1 MKKVCHK
8 FALFLLLTG
17 MTYSG
22 IAQEKGEEE
31 KDKFSQLIQE
41 FPYTESVYLQEK
53 GELQQTLNA
62 GHTEE
67 DEQIGNSLSYEM
79 EYGITDW
86 FQLSAGYSY
95 DHWNTENIP
104 YNTNW
109 IEAGAELG
117 LLNSS
122 KQAAVLAF
130 EAEFPVKK
138 AGVEE
143 IETEDKP
150 AYSPSLLYAIQFNKT
165 QLHLNA
171 GAEFQ
176 DKEVNWFY
184 NAAAVYGTG
193 NLHPLVEINAVSE
206 EEFKWYVGTG
216 LVLNSENGWE
226 VSAGARH
233 GIDNSNWGATLN
245 LIYELSLAGDK

>member
-1 MKKVCHK
+1 MKKISIKLCS
-8 FALFLLLTG
+8 FFLLSSI
-17 MTYSG
+17 TYSG
-22 IAQEKGEEE
+22 IAQEKSEEE
-31 KDKFSQLIQE
+31 TDKFSQLIQE
-41 FPYTESVYLQEK
+41 FPYTESVYLQET
-53 GELQQTLNA
+53 GELQQTLSA

-67 DEQIGNSLSYEM
+67 DDQIGNNLGYGI

-86 FQLSAGYSY
+86 FQLAAGYSY
-95 DHWNTENIP
+95 NHWNADNIP

-109 IEAGAELG
+109 FEAGATIG

-122 KQAAVLAF
+122 KQAAVLAL
-130 EAEFPVKK
+130 EAEFPLKK
-138 AGVEE
+138 ADLEGVEV
-143 IETEDKP
+143 EDQP
-150 AYSPSLLYAIQFNKT
+150 AYSPSLIYAIQFNKT

-193 NLHPLVEINAVSE
+193 NLHPLVEINAISE

-216 LVLNSENGWE
+216 LVLNSEDGWE
-226 VSAGARH
+226 LSAGARH
-233 GIDNSNWGATLN
+233 GIDNSNWGANLN
-245 LIYELSLAGDK
+245 LIYELSLGGEK